1 MPDMG
6 FAIVAGAV
14 GVLIAFA
21 CVEVPRLVARRNKP
35 YDDADAIA
43 YEHETGRSAQQ
54 IEQENAVVRPPQQA
68 SSQEGTS
75 SDG

>member
-1 MPDMG
+1 MAI
-6 FAIVAGAV
+6 AIVAAAV
-14 GVLIAFA
+14 GVVIAFA

-54 IEQENAVVRPPQQA
+54 IEHDNAVVRAQQQ
-68 SSQEGTS
+68 SRPEHGTGPA
-75 SDG
+75 D

>member
-6 FAIVAGAV
+6 IAIAAGAV

-21 CVEVPRLVARRNKP
+21 CVQVPRLFARRNKP

-43 YEHETGRSAQQ
+43 YEHQTGRSAQQ

-68 SSQEGTS
+68 KPQEGTS

>member
-1 MPDMG
+1 MLDMAI
-6 FAIVAGAV
+6 AIVAAAL

-21 CVEVPRLVARRNKP
+21 CVAVPRIVARRNKP
-35 YDDADAIA
+35 YDDTDAIA

-54 IEQENAVVRPPQQA
+54 IEHDNAVGSAQQQGAPQQ
-68 SSQEGTS
+68 GRG

>member
-1 MPDMG
+1 MAI
-6 FAIVAGAV
+6 AIVAAAL

-21 CVEVPRLVARRNKP
+21 CIEVPRLVARRNKP
-35 YDDADAIA
+35 YDDTDAIA

-54 IEQENAVVRPPQQA
+54 IEHDNAVGRAQQQGVPQQG
-68 SSQEGTS
+68 SG

>member
-1 MPDMG
+1 MLGMAI
-6 FAIVAGAV
+6 AIVAAAL

-35 YDDADAIA
+35 YDDTEAIA

-54 IEQENAVVRPPQQA
+54 IEHDNAVVRAEQQNRPQG
-68 SSQEGTS
+68 SG

>member
-1 MPDMG
+1 MG
-6 FAIVAGAV
+6 IAIVAAAV
-14 GVLIAFA
+14 GVVIAFA

-54 IEQENAVVRPPQQA
+54 IEQDNVAVRAAQQNRPQ
-68 SSQEGTS
+68 GTG